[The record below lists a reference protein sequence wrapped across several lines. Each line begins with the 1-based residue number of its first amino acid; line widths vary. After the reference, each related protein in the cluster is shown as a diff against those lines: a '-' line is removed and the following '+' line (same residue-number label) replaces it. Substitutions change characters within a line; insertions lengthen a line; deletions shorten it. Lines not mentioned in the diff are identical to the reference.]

1 MKFIVSISFHVMLL
15 LVFTISTTN
24 PVRAC
29 GNNCH
34 KKETINSKPKCQ
46 KDCSRN
52 CCSNSKNKK
61 KKCCGDNC
69 TCSISIMLNADLPKP
84 LTLESYSIRPVFI
97 VKRDFFYKQA
107 FSKSTIQ
114 DIWQPPITALS
125 IG

>member
-1 MKFIVSISFHVMLL
+1 MKFIVSISLNLMLL

-24 PVRAC
+24 SAWAC
-29 GNNCH
+29 GKNCD
-34 KKETINSKPKCQ
+34 KKETLNSKPKCQ
-46 KDCSRN
+46 KDCSQN

-69 TCSISIMLNADLPKP
+69 TCSVSVMFNADLPKQ
-84 LTLESYSIRPVFI
+84 LTLETYPIRPVFI
-97 VKRDFFYKQA
+97 VKSAFFYKQT